1 MGQIHV
7 FFIPVMAQGHMIPT
21 LDMAK
26 LFASRG
32 VKSTIITTP
41 LNRTVFA
48 GAVQKQT
55 GLGQEIELR
64 LLDFPAAQVGLPEDC
79 QRFDQLASH
88 DDLPKFMKACS
99 MLQEPFERLLEELR
113 PHCVVADTFFP
124 WATASA
130 AKFDIPSL
138 VFHGTNAFSLCATH
152 SLNTHKPYLSVSSDS
167 DLFAIPDLPH
177 QVKLTRLQVSPFS
190 RGVPGEESPMSG
202 IMKQISMTEET
213 SFGVI
218 FNSFYELEP
227 EYAEHYRNVLG
238 RRSWFVGPLS
248 LSNRDTEDKAQRGEK
263 SSIGEKECLEW
274 LDSKK
279 PHSVVYVCFG
289 SVASFADSQLR
300 EMAAGIEASGQEF
313 IWAIRTPAGEEEW
326 MPEGFEERTKGKG
339 LVIRGWAPQ
348 VLILDHGSVGAFVT
362 HCGWNSTLEAVCAG
376 VPMVTWPVFAEQFIN
391 EKLVTDILQ
400 TGVGVGSKKWKR
412 LGSEGVKREAVSETI
427 KKVMVGE
434 EADEMRNRAKALKEK
449 AREAVEEGGSSH
461 SGLSDLLDELR
472 TYHNAKP

>member
-1 MGQIHV
+1 MGQLHV

-26 LFASRG
+26 LF
-32 VKSTIITTP
+32 
-41 LNRTVFA
+41 
-48 GAVQKQT
+48 
-55 GLGQEIELR
+55 
-64 LLDFPAAQVGLPEDC
+64 
-79 QRFDQLASH
+79 
-88 DDLPKFMKACS
+88 
-99 MLQEPFERLLEELR
+99 
-113 PHCVVADTFFP
+113 
-124 WATASA
+124 
-130 AKFDIPSL
+130 
-138 VFHGTNAFSLCATH
+138 
-152 SLNTHKPYLSVSSDS
+152 LSVSSDS

-177 QVKLTRLQVSPFS
+177 Q
-190 RGVPGEESPMSG
+190 
-202 IMKQISMTEET
+202 ISMSEET

-238 RRSWFVGPLS
+238 RRSWFVGPVS
-248 LSNRDTEDKAQRGEK
+248 LSNRDTEDKAQRREK
-263 SSIGEKECLEW
+263 SSISEKECLEW

-313 IWAIRTPAGEEEW
+313 IWAIRTPAGEKEEW
-326 MPEGFEERTKGKG
+326 MPEGFEERTRGKG
-339 LVIRGWAPQ
+339 MIIRGWAPQ
-348 VLILDHGSVGAFVT
+348 VLILDHGLVGAFVT
-362 HCGWNSTLEAVCAG
+362 HCGWNSTLEAVCVG

-391 EKLVTDILQ
+391 EKLVTDILR

-412 LGSEGVKREAVSETI
+412 LGSDGVKREAVSETI

-434 EADEMRNRAKALKEK
+434 EAEEMRNRAKALKGK